1 MKTSTTMRTAD
12 LVANASRL
20 LAFATRRGKTMNI
33 SQLLLAA
40 LSRQPKMH
48 YIDFDTASRK
58 LHAIERRGLE
68 AVVRT
73 PLAQQQWAEL
83 RDQVAEA
90 MSTRR
95 RLSFV
100 QALTFVLH
108 FRRPS
113 RFYIAPNS
121 AFKILNRHFRPSLV
135 EVVRG

>member
-1 MKTSTTMRTAD
+1 MKSSTKMRNAD
-12 LVANASRL
+12 LVATARRL
-20 LAFATRRGKTMNI
+20 LAFATGRGKTMNV
-33 SQLLLAA
+33 SQLLAA
-40 LSRQPKMH
+40 TLSCQPKMH

-68 AVVRT
+68 SVVRT
-73 PLAQQQWAEL
+73 PIARQQWAEL
-83 RDQVAEA
+83 RGQVAEA

-95 RLSFV
+95 HLSFV

-121 AFKILNRHFRPSLV
+121 AFKILHHHFRPSLV

>member
-1 MKTSTTMRTAD
+1 MKTSTKMRNAD

-108 FRRPS
+108 
-113 RFYIAPNS
+113 
-121 AFKILNRHFRPSLV
+121 LSLIHI
-135 EVVRG
+135 

>member
-1 MKTSTTMRTAD
+1 MKSSTKMRNAD
-12 LVANASRL
+12 LVANARRL

-33 SQLLLAA
+33 SQLLVAA

-48 YIDFDTASRK
+48 YVDFDTASRK

-73 PLAQQQWAEL
+73 TLARQQWSEL

-95 RLSFV
+95 HLSFV

-121 AFKILNRHFRPSLV
+121 AFKILNRYFRPSLV
-135 EVVRG
+135 EVARG